1 MKKLIK
7 YFFIILV
14 IFAILKNCTS
24 PKKEKKQIEEVVTNF
39 SSIEINLKLD
49 YSKEQQLYADNLF
62 GLNTGFIW
70 TKEIDKSKDFVEL
83 LKESGN
89 VVLRF
94 PGGGVANNYYPDE
107 VGYGYNPKKRP
118 VGFKSIM
125 LYNQTK
131 DRKYNIIENFVS
143 LCKQTNAKVIYCVN
157 VLDGNVEKMQIVID
171 RLKKENIELIG
182 VELGNELNMGNYRH
196 VFPNGQVYLDTI
208 QKYIQAIRKNYPDL
222 KIGLVAETL
231 DVNNLKDKR
240 SQFMHEWNKKF
251 STTDFDAYIVHSY
264 FPIDD
269 KQKNFDEIFLKSVDI
284 SNPYYT
290 NYTTNLLE
298 YFNTIDKEQKKKIWI
313 TEWGIFNL
321 YGGNTFLQAASTGQ
335 FLNNVIQFDSLNR
348 IDIACLHD
356 IGAMIGQSNPKL
368 QYTYKNEKYAVGAI
382 YFPYK
387 FLSDII
393 VKNKSKI
400 VAHQIDK
407 KVPSN
412 FVIQTFYSTENKKTY
427 IYFINSAPTTVHLAI
442 PTSKLE
448 KQIEFIVADKLY
460 AHTGFAAFLK
470 DYPSKNSLI
479 QYKKENSVTNQIK
492 IAPYSL
498 GVISF

>member
-1 MKKLIK
+1 MKKLLK
-7 YFFIILV
+7 YFLIILV
-14 IFAILKNCTS
+14 IFAILKNCTPS
-24 PKKEKKQIEEVVTNF
+24 KKEKKQIAEVTTKF
-39 SSIEINLKLD
+39 SSIDIGLKLD

-118 VGFKSIM
+118 IGFKSIM

-131 DRKYNIIENFVS
+131 DRKFNIIENFVS
-143 LCKQTNAKVIYCVN
+143 LCKQTNAKAIYCAN
-157 VLDGNVEKMQIVID
+157 VLDGSVEKMQIVIE
-171 RLKKENIELIG
+171 RLKRENIELIG
-182 VELGNELNMGNYRH
+182 VELGNEFNMGNYRH
-196 VFPNGQVYLDTI
+196 VFPNGQIYLDTI

-222 KIGLVAETL
+222 KIGLVAEML
-231 DVNNLKDKR
+231 DVNKLKDKR
-240 SQFMHEWNKKF
+240 SEFMHEWNKKI
-251 STTDFDAYIVHSY
+251 STADFDAYIVHSY

-290 NYTTNLLE
+290 NYTTKLLE
-298 YFNTIDKEQKKKIWI
+298 YFNSIDKEQKKKIWI

-321 YGGNTFLQAASTGQ
+321 YGGNTFLQAASTAQ
-335 FLNNVIQFDSLNR
+335 FLNNIIQYNKLNR

-356 IGAMIGQSNPKL
+356 IGAMIGQAHPKR
-368 QYTYKNEKYAVGAI
+368 QYTYQKDNFAVGAL

-387 FLSDII
+387 FLADII
-393 VKNKSKI
+393 VKNKAKLI
-400 VAHQIDK
+400 PHQLDKEVA
-407 KVPSN
+407 SN
-412 FVIQTFYSTENKKTY
+412 FVVQTFYSSENKKTY
-427 IYFINSAPTTVHLAI
+427 LYFINTAPITVHLAI
-442 PTSKLE
+442 PPTKLK
-448 KQIEFIVADKLY
+448 KQIEYIVADKLY

-470 DYPSKNSLI
+470 DYPSKNTLI
-479 QYKKENSVTNQIK
+479 QYKKENRSTNKIK
-492 IAPYSL
+492 IYPYSL